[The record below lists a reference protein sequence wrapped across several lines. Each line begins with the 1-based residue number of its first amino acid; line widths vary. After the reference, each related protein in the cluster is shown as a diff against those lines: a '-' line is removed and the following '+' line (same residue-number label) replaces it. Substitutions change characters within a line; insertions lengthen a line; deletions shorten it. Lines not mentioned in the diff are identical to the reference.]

1 MSLATTIRTPALTAL
16 LVSGIGFG
24 ALGLQPARAATAPT
38 TGTASTSATAPMSQA
53 QKIMIAHV
61 DAHLATLKKQLAIT
75 TAEESAWHGFA
86 HVSRDNATDLA
97 GLYAARAK
105 KLATMNAVQ
114 NMDSYA
120 AIAAKQADDMNA
132 LSAAFHTLYAKLTP
146 AQRKMVDARF
156 RAEARAMQA
165 HHLRALKKQ
174 G

>member
-1 MSLATTIRTPALTAL
+1 MPLSRTIRTQKFAVAL
-16 LVSGIGFG
+16 LASG
-24 ALGLQPARAATAPT
+24 LGLGAIGLHQARAATADTPGGPEPSLT
-38 TGTASTSATAPMSQA
+38 NM
-53 QKIMIAHV
+53 QKAIVTHV
-61 DAHLATLKKQLAIT
+61 DAHLAALKKQIRIT
-75 TAEESAWHGFA
+75 KAEQPAWHGFA